1 MIDIYMIYKIN
12 IYIKIL
18 NFNFQ
23 DLEIFSFWL
32 YFEELNLN
40 SLMIL

>member
-18 NFNFQ
+18 NFYFQ
-23 DLEIFSFWL
+23 DLEFLVFGYTL
-32 YFEELNLN
+32 RN
-40 SLMIL
+40 